1 MKALSGRQPWWWAI
15 LQMGKRIENRKWNV
29 HYRGPILLH
38 AAKGCTRAEFRAAMH
53 WMEEAGVISSTHP
66 ATLGDM
72 PRGGIVGR
80 ARIVDVIMPLPSGAV
95 QPTEYWS
102 VTKGYRV
109 DARWHMRDR
118 YGFILA
124 DVEPLPFVPLKG
136 SLGLF
141 SVSAD
146 VVNGLGINP

>member
-1 MKALSGRQPWWWAI
+1 
-15 LQMGKRIENRKWNV
+15 
-29 HYRGPILLH
+29 
-38 AAKGCTRAEFRAAMH
+38 
-53 WMEEAGVISSTHP
+53 MEEAGVISSTHP

-80 ARIVDVIMPLPSGAV
+80 ARIVDVVPPWC
-95 QPTEYWS
+95 E
-102 VTKGYRV
+102 GYPPGV

-141 SVSAD
+141 PVSAD
-146 VVNGLGINP
+146 VVNGLGINL